1 MCNDITYVGATT
13 ADATADATADE
24 RLEPKMQ
31 ARGTS
36 VFLLLVHKNEN
47 RA

>member
-1 MCNDITYVGATT
+1 MCNDITYVGAT
-13 ADATADATADE
+13 TADATADE